1 MRQVVQVVR
10 FYLINKFTGMR
21 SIENLMDNPKYNALL
36 QHCVNTIMRYPD
48 WAIDECHRYRDEI
61 DTKKFKFNT
70 GIWAMDIRDEDL
82 PKGTELDPIDLRS
95 AFMEIINWI
104 NKNRETFTK
113 RLAEQERKRY
123 E

>member
-36 QHCVNTIMRYPD
+36 QQCVNTRMRYPD